1 MSHIEVEMQ
10 QLKAEIVE
18 MWNLVSAQMKT
29 AMVAL
34 AKMDKE
40 LAKEILNNE
49 KKVNSLELKIDRE
62 CENIFALHN
71 PVANDL
77 RLVLALLR
85 INANLERIGDI
96 AASVAKFIN
105 KSDGFDYKNLV
116 EETHALE
123 MFEEACDLVEDV
135 KASFETENTR
145 LAESIFKRDRTLNEL
160 NKNARAIIIAHI
172 KKDPENVESFLAFLA
187 IIRKLERSG
196 DQSKSIAEELIF
208 FIEAKV
214 LKHAP
219 KAESTKPNH

>member
-18 MWNLVSAQMKT
+18 MWKLVSTQMKT
-29 AMVAL
+29 AMIAL
-34 AKMDKE
+34 AKMDKT
-40 LAKEILNNE
+40 LAKEILNDE
-49 KKVNSLELKIDRE
+49 KKVNSLELKIDRN

-96 AASVAKFIN
+96 AASVVKFIN
-105 KSDGFDYKNLV
+105 KSDSFDYKHLV

-123 MFEEACDLVEDV
+123 MFEEACDLVDDV
-135 KASFETENTR
+135 RSSFETENTQ

-160 NKNARAIIIAHI
+160 NKNARAIIITNI
-172 KKDPENVESFLAFLA
+172 KKDPENVEAFLSFLA

-219 KAESTKPNH
+219 KADPNK

>member
-34 AKMDKE
+34 AKMDKG

-49 KKVNSLELKIDRE
+49 KKVNSLELKIDRD

-85 INANLERIGDI
+85 INSNLERIGDI

-105 KSDGFDYKNLV
+105 KSDGFEYKGLV

-123 MFEEACDLVEDV
+123 MFEEACDLVDDV
-135 KASFETENTR
+135 KASFETENTQ

-160 NKNARAIIIAHI
+160 NKNARAIVIAHI
-172 KKDPENVESFLAFLA
+172 KKDPENVESFLSFLA

-219 KAESTKPNH
+219 KAEGNKLN

>member
-10 QLKAEIVE
+10 QLKAEIVA
-18 MWNLVSAQMKT
+18 MWKLVSMQMKT

-40 LAKEILNNE
+40 MVGEIMLAE
-49 KKVNSLELKIDRE
+49 KKVNSLELKIDRD

-85 INANLERIGDI
+85 INSNLERIGDI
-96 AASVAKFIN
+96 AASVAKFIK
-105 KSDGFDYKNLV
+105 KSNGFDYKPLI
-116 EETHALE
+116 EKTHALE
-123 MFEEACDLVEDV
+123 MFEEASDLLDDV
-135 KASFETENTR
+135 LNSFESENAQ
-145 LAESIFKRDRTLNEL
+145 LAESIFRRDRTLNEL
-160 NKNARAIIIAHI
+160 NKNARAVIISHI
-172 KKDPENVESFLAFLA
+172 KQDPESVEECLSMLS
-187 IIRKLERSG
+187 IIRKLERAG
-196 DQSKSIAEELIF
+196 DQSKSIAEEIIF

-219 KAESTKPNH
+219 KGEEPS